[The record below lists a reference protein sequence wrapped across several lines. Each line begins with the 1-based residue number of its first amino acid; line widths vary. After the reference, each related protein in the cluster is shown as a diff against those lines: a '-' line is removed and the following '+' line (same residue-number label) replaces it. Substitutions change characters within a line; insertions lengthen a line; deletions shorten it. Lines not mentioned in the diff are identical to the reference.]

1 MNPQSKN
8 LGSLIRKGGAR
19 VRLNERG
26 SMLIWTSMSAMAIIG
41 MLSFAVDLGRITV
54 AKSELQTAADA
65 SARYAAQLIE
75 DSDVNVTTAA
85 QAAAADNRADGRA
98 VTLSSVTR
106 GRYDSSNRTFTPNA
120 TPFNAVR
127 VVAQRSGSDG
137 VPMIFARLFGISH
150 QSIKA
155 RGFAVA
161 GSASNTL
168 PTVTGAVGGFVGVD
182 WFNINGPLNVRAWD
196 SATNTYPNASTAWAR
211 GQTRGPAN
219 LNSGVVLQGELQTS
233 GSVSMNSATIT
244 RGITTLPSGSLN
256 FNTPSVPGSGV
267 TNLGNYN
274 GPSGASQTFPAGKY
288 RFDTFQVPAGKTV
301 TFSGPVE
308 IYMTG
313 SWNINGAIQ
322 TFDNKPRNL
331 KIFGA
336 SGAGVDIGSHA
347 SPIYAEIFAPASPF
361 NLNSRTFHGS
371 LIAKGINVNS
381 TFNMNIDARTS
392 YGGFDTPTSGAQGG
406 IMTVL
411 PVGP

>member
-1 MNPQSKN
+1 M
-8 LGSLIRKGGAR
+8 
-19 VRLNERG
+19 
-26 SMLIWTSMSAMAIIG
+26 IWTAFSALSIIG
-41 MLSFAVDLGRITV
+41 MLAFAVDLGRITV

-65 SARYAAQLIE
+65 AARYAAQLIE
-75 DSDVNVTTAA
+75 DSEVNVTTAA
-85 QAAAADNRADGRA
+85 QAAAAENRADGR
-98 VTLSSVTR
+98 VVSLSSVTR
-106 GRYDSSNRTFTPNA
+106 GRYDSTQRTFTPNA

-137 VPMIFARLFGISH
+137 VPLIFARLFGISH
-150 QSIKA
+150 QSITA

-161 GSASNTL
+161 GSASATL
-168 PTVTGAVGGFVGVD
+168 PSVAGPVGGFVGVD

-196 SATNTYPNASTAWAR
+196 SASNTHPNASTAWAR

-219 LNSGVVLQGELQTS
+219 LNSGVILQGELQTS

-244 RGITTLPSGSLN
+244 RGITTLPSGALN
-256 FNTPSVPGSGV
+256 FITPTVPSSGV

-322 TFDNKPRNL
+322 TFDNKPSNL

-336 SGAGVDIGSHA
+336 SDAGVDIGSHG
-347 SPIYAEIFAPASPF
+347 SPIYAEVFAPASPF
-361 NLNSRTFHGS
+361 NLNNRTFYGS
-371 LIAKGINVNS
+371 LIAKGINVTS
-381 TFNMNIDARTS
+381 SFNMHIDARTS
-392 YGGFDTPTSGAQGG
+392 YGGFNTPTTSSAGG

-411 PVGP
+411 PITP